1 MVELLTRTILVIK
14 SKVKNTYDNNSEK
27 RKIDIPVQIILVLL
41 CKKTCFVNF
50 KALTLWFFSV
60 ALNVILQCNC
70 ACF

>member
-50 KALTLWFFSV
+50 KALTL
-60 ALNVILQCNC
+60 
-70 ACF
+70 